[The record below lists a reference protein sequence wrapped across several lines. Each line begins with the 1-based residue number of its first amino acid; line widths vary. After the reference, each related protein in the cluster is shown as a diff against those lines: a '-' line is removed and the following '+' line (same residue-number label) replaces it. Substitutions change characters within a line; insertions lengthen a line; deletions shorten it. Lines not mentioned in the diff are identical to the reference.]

1 MSEKLRR
8 INSMRELID
17 GDMPSPELGQT
28 PELRWVSPGS
38 LMVDEAYQRDLT
50 KRSRSLIR
58 KLIENFAWRKM
69 KPPIVVDT
77 DSGLHCV
84 DGQHTAIAAATLR
97 LPEIPVFVVGAATLR
112 DRADSFVAHNRDR
125 IIMTPMDVYR
135 AKVASGDPDAMDVH
149 NVCRRAGVDLKIIS
163 PNGKTMIG
171 DTMSVGTIQRLVKR
185 QGVIKSR
192 MVLEALVQGGRAP
205 IGAAE
210 IDAVEA
216 AMLLVRPATTV
227 LEMASTI
234 RVVSDRGVIEAK
246 MTAASEGKPHKH
258 ILFNSYMEVLEKQ
271 TGVIRALAS

>member
-8 INSMRELID
+8 ITSMRELID
-17 GDMPSPELGQT
+17 GDIPSPDLGQT
-28 PELRWVSPGS
+28 PELRWVSPSS

-50 KRSRSLIR
+50 KRSKSLIR
-58 KLIENFAWRKM
+58 KLTEQFAWRKM

-77 DSGLHCV
+77 ESGLHCV

-97 LPEIPVFVVGAATLR
+97 LPQIPVFVVGAATMQ

-135 AKVASGDPDAMDVH
+135 AKVASGDPDALDVH
-149 NVCRRAGVDLKIIS
+149 NVCRRAGVDLKILS
-163 PNGKTMIG
+163 PNSKTMIG
-171 DTMSVGTIQRLVKR
+171 DTMAVGTLQRLVKR

-227 LEMASTI
+227 SEMASTI
-234 RVVSDRGVIEAK
+234 RAISDRGVIEAK
-246 MTAASEGKPHKH
+246 MTAASDGKPHKH
-258 ILFNSYMEVLEKQ
+258 VLFNAYMEILERQ